1 MKRSRVAWAAALGLA
16 LASGRLAAQRPTSS
30 TWTLVGAHGGY
41 CVWYL
46 ADPVIAATLVPP
58 GSALTPASS
67 AQGLHP
73 ALLQIIRDE
82 PRFGAWIP
90 GAFCLG
96 FYDSVRVDGRVV
108 ARARPDRPIAFGTS
122 SLDGTVAGATDRQ
135 LLLTLFTDTKAIDRA
150 AGQAE
155 LDASMVKVIT
165 KGRGES
171 DPTVSITVDNV
182 VVTWSGHPSGLPS
195 VGTTRS
201 LSFGYVG
208 SHDSRWQ
215 AELLAAP
222 DSSQGL
228 VGALEVDGRNSL
240 AKALKSSPI
249 RAIGLAEYGGQVTV
263 TFQRATKP

>member
-1 MKRSRVAWAAALGLA
+1 MTLRRPSWVAVLGLA
-16 LASGRLAAQRPTSS
+16 LAIGPAAAQRPVRSEWVLTGSR
-30 TWTLVGAHGGY
+30 GGY

-46 ADPVIAATLVPP
+46 ADPAIAATMVPE
-58 GSALTPASS
+58 GSVLTPAKD
-67 AQGLHP
+67 AQDLHP

-96 FYDSVRVDGRVV
+96 FYDDVTVDGRVV
-108 ARARPDRPIAFGTS
+108 AHARPDRPIAFGTS
-122 SLDGTVAGATDRQ
+122 SLDGSVPGTTDRQ

-150 AGQAE
+150 AGQAG
-155 LDASMVKVIT
+155 LDAAMAKVVL

-182 VVTWSGHPSGLPS
+182 LVSWSGHPSGMPS

-208 SHDSRWQ
+208 SHDSRWH

-228 VGALEVDGRNSL
+228 VGALEVDGRKSL

-249 RAIGLAEYGGQVTV
+249 RAIGRAEYGGHATL
-263 TFQRATKP
+263 TFQRVTPP